1 MKVKPMFDRI
11 IAKEIAQ
18 EKTTKSGIFIPTSAT
33 EKPITAK
40 VVAVGDGGKVGG
52 EEVKMIIKEDD
63 LIIINK
69 YATSEFEIDGEKF
82 IIFRQEDILAK
93 ID

>member
-11 IAKEIAQ
+11 IAKEISK

-33 EKPITAK
+33 EKPITAQ
-40 VVAVGDGGKVGG
+40 VVAVGEGGMVSG
-52 EEVKMIIKEDD
+52 ENVKMIIKENDQI
-63 LIIINK
+63 LINK
-69 YATSEFEIDGEKF
+69 YATSEFEVDGEKF